1 MMKALILSLAA
12 LCAPCALIAP
22 ARAHAAPPC
31 RATAS
36 PVRALIAYWDPD
48 MSSIIV
54 TFYGHP
60 VSSFGLPPSGGQ
72 AVEITATCL
81 VTATLGAARAVH
93 TARVVILGTRHGNI
107 DLAADGADT
116 RGVSLALPLASPVPQ
131 GDRVT
136 VTVVLW
142 RDCATRA
149 ATMMVARGG
158 PTS

>member
-1 MMKALILSLAA
+1 MKSLIVSLAA
-12 LCAPCALIAP
+12 LLAPCALIAP

-36 PVRALIAYWDPD
+36 PVRALVAYWDPD

-72 AVEITATCL
+72 AVEITATRMQ
-81 VTATLGAARAVH
+81 TATLIGGVMHAVH
-93 TARVVILGTRHGNI
+93 TARVVVLGTMHGPI
-107 DLAADGADT
+107 DMAADGADT
-116 RGVSLALPLASPVPQ
+116 RGVFLALPLAPPVPG

-142 RDCATRA
+142 RDCRTYADTLSIVRQ
-149 ATMMVARGG
+149 
-158 PTS
+158 S